1 MPYDATAAGPAAA
14 VSRASGATRLG
25 RLAQTPAGRAAR
37 DRLAARGLLWP
48 LVAARQAPIRSGPPS
63 SVAERLLAAIGLTG
77 SVRERLAGPGSDVCI
92 EGFPR
97 SANSYTVVAFRRWNR
112 DARVAHH
119 MHAAFQVRR
128 AVRLGVPCCV
138 LVRSPLDAV
147 ASTLVMDRE
156 RVSDDACYLSYI
168 RFHRRVAPV
177 REQLVVCRFE
187 QVVKDPS
194 IVVDRLNGRFGTSFA
209 TEPVT
214 REAEDAMLASI
225 RRRRPERSGLPEF
238 LAAVPSEAKEARKE
252 ELRARL
258 AGNPLLPE
266 AQAAYD
272 EMAGDGRP

>member
-1 MPYDATAAGPAAA
+1 MPYDALAARSAVA
-14 VSRASGATRLG
+14 VSRASAVTRLG

-37 DRLAARGLLWP
+37 DRLAARGLLWA

-63 SVAERLLAAIGLTG
+63 SAAERLLATVGLTG
-77 SVRERLAGPGSDVCI
+77 SVLERLAGPGSDVCI

-112 DARVAHH
+112 EARVAHH

-138 LVRSPLDAV
+138 LVRRPLDAV

-168 RFHRRVAPV
+168 RFHRRVAAV
-177 REQLVVCRFE
+177 RDHLVVCCFE
-187 QVVKDPS
+187 EVVDDPS
-194 IVVDRLNGRFGTSFA
+194 IVVHRLNGRFGTSFA

-214 REAEDAMLASI
+214 REAEDSMLASI
-225 RRRRPERSGLPEF
+225 RRRRPERAGLPGF
-238 LAAVPSEAKEARKE
+238 LAAVPSEEKEAHKE
-252 ELRARL
+252 RLRGRL
-258 AGNPLLPE
+258 AGNPLLEE
-266 AQAAYD
+266 ARAAYD
-272 EMAGDGRP
+272 AIAGAGRP

>member
-1 MPYDATAAGPAAA
+1 MPYEAMAPASTAA

-25 RLAQTPAGRAAR
+25 RLAETPAGRAAR

-63 SVAERLLAAIGLTG
+63 NSAERLLATVGLTG
-77 SVRERLAGPGSDVCI
+77 SVLERLAGPASNVCI

-138 LVRSPLDAV
+138 LVRNPLDAV

-177 REQLVVCRFE
+177 LAQLVVCRFE
-187 QVVKDPS
+187 EVVDDPS

-209 TEPVT
+209 TEAVT
-214 REAEDAMLASI
+214 REEEDSMLAAI
-225 RRRRPERSGLPEF
+225 RRRRPKRAELPEF
-238 LAAVPSEAKEARKE
+238 LAAVPSEGKEARKE
-252 ELRARL
+252 QLRARL
-258 AGNPLLPE
+258 AGNPLLQE

-272 EMAGDGRP
+272 AMAGAGGP